1 MESGIER
8 GRGIALLGE
17 GQLQIALK
25 RGVGPQ
31 GVLQNLRGTAIEVVI
46 TEIDREGF
54 VRVRLRMPD
63 GLFFRRFIR
72 DSEVAERNW
81 NDTSD
86 PSYKNLVI
94 VRHKGQSFRIWL
106 DESAT
111 IKDIHALQKC
121 PIVIAATG
129 AARIRISASTAWNIV
144 RVEIDGKRSTPIAVA
159 SDRDVDELKALV
171 ASPLPVSTEDLTNE
185 RRCIQAAWE
194 KLGTKAKARLPQ
206 NQYDDIRDL
215 QRQLI
220 KRRDEIDLV
229 FRMEADNKS
238 VFEAL
243 NFQRAAKQILDGETF
258 EIIRSLANAHAGK
271 AFNSVNVNKS
281 AKVSEG

>member
-1 MESGIER
+1 MEASNER
-8 GRGIALLGE
+8 GRGIALYRE

-31 GVLQNLRGTAIEVVI
+31 GVLQNLRGAAIEVVI
-46 TEIDREGF
+46 TELDRDGF

-111 IKDIHALQKC
+111 IKDIYALQEC

-144 RVEIDGKRSTPIAVA
+144 RVEIDNKRSTAVAVA

-171 ASPLPVSTEDLTNE
+171 GAPLPVSTVDLSYE

-206 NQYDDIRDL
+206 NQYDEIRDL
-215 QRQLI
+215 QRQLMQ
-220 KRRDEIDLV
+220 RRDEIDLV
-229 FRMEADNKS
+229 FRMEAENKS

-243 NFQRAAKQILDGETF
+243 NFQRAAKQILDSETF
-258 EIIRSLANAHAGK
+258 GRILSLANAHVGK
-271 AFNSVNVNKS
+271 GFNSVNVNKS
-281 AKVSEG
+281 AKISEG